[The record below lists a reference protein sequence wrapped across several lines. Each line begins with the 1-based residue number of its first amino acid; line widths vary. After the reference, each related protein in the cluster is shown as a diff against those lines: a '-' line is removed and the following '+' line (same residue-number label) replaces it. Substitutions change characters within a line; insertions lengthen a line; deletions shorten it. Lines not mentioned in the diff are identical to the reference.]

1 MTGYTDGF
9 AATGTTR
16 KPDYRMLRILD
27 RYILRE
33 LAMNVL
39 AVAVVL
45 LVVVAGGTFAR
56 VLQQVAQ
63 GSFPASVMF
72 DVLGLKMMSATAGI
86 LPLALFLGILMGLGR
101 LYHDSE
107 MHVLAASGMGRR
119 GLVQPA
125 ALLGVPIAIVVG
137 MLSLWLGPW
146 ADHKADSMITE
157 ANHSVIAAGL
167 EAGRFTELPG
177 QGGVLFVK
185 GLSRDGTRLSKVF
198 VAREDAGDKGTLPS
212 LKVITAKDGRLYPDS
227 DGQGRYLALN
237 DGWQFE
243 LPLDADNWSRMQ
255 YQEND
260 LALTEPKPDSGEQ
273 TGEIGSGT
281 STVAL
286 WKSEGPQVRAELA
299 WRMAAP
305 AATLVLVLLA
315 LPLSRQSPREPRYGR
330 MMIAVLSYF
339 VYFSVLS
346 LARSMIG
353 QDQIH
358 NDLPVWMLHLVVAGI
373 SVWVFWR
380 QYAPRRLR
388 KGAA

>member
-16 KPDYRMLRILD
+16 KFHYRMLRIID

-33 LAMNVL
+33 LTMNVV

-63 GSFPASVMF
+63 GSYPASVMF
-72 DVLGLKMMSATAGI
+72 DVLGLKMLSAMAGI

-119 GLVQPA
+119 GLVRPA
-125 ALLGVPIAIVVG
+125 AWLGIPTAIVVG
-137 MLSLWLGPW
+137 LLSLWLGPW
-146 ADHKADSMITE
+146 ADHKADTMITE

-167 EAGRFTELPG
+167 EPGRFTELPG
-177 QGGVLFVK
+177 RGGTLFVS
-185 GLSRDGTRLSKVF
+185 GMNRDGTRLSKVF
-198 VAREDAGDKGTLPS
+198 VVREDEGDGKSSPT
-212 LKVITAKDGRLYPDS
+212 LKVVTADQGRLYADS
-227 DGQGRYLALN
+227 DGQGRYLALT

-243 LPLDADNWSRMQ
+243 LPLGADNWSRMQ
-255 YQEND
+255 YREND
-260 LALTEPKPDSGEQ
+260 MALSEASPGTDDAE
-273 TGEIGSGT
+273 GSAT
-281 STVAL
+281 STWAL
-286 WKSEGPQVRAELA
+286 WKADDPPSRAELA

-305 AATLVLVLLA
+305 VATLVLVLLA

-346 LARSMIG
+346 LARSMIS
-353 QDQIH
+353 QDQLH
-358 NDLPVWMLHLVVAGI
+358 NDLPVWLLHLVVAAI

-380 QYAPRRLR
+380 QYAPRKVRR
-388 KGAA
+388 ARA

>member
-1 MTGYTDGF
+1 
-9 AATGTTR
+9 
-16 KPDYRMLRILD
+16 MLRILD

-33 LAMNVL
+33 LATNVL

-63 GSFPASVMF
+63 GSYPASVMF
-72 DVLGLKMMSATAGI
+72 DVLGLKMLSSMAGI

-119 GLVQPA
+119 GLLKPIVMLGLPT
-125 ALLGVPIAIVVG
+125 ALIVG
-137 MLSLWLGPW
+137 LLSLWLGPW
-146 ADHKADSMITE
+146 AEHTADGKISE

-177 QGGVLFVK
+177 GGGTIFVTSM
-185 GLSRDGTRLSKVF
+185 SRDGTRLGKVF
-198 VAREDAGDKGTLPS
+198 VAREDAGDKSSLPS
-212 LKVITAKDGRLYPDS
+212 LKVVTAAHGHLYTDS
-227 DGQGRYLALN
+227 DGNGRYLALN

-255 YQEND
+255 YKQND
-260 LALTEPKPDSGEQ
+260 IALSEVNPGDGMD
-273 TGEIGSGT
+273 TGEIGSAT
-281 STVAL
+281 ATLAL
-286 WKSEGPQVRAELA
+286 WKAEGPQARAELA

-305 AATLVLVLLA
+305 VATLVLVLLA

-330 MMIAVLSYF
+330 MMIAVLCYF
-339 VYFSVLS
+339 LYFSVLS
-346 LARSMIG
+346 LLRSLIG
-353 QDQIH
+353 QDKLHGDAPIW
-358 NDLPVWMLHLVVAGI
+358 LLHLALAAG
-373 SVWVFWR
+373 SAWVFWR
-380 QYAPRRLR
+380 QYAPRRAR
-388 KGAA
+388 GGRA